1 MSPLNPPNVDIH
13 KNLSTLS
20 KPPSELE
27 RYPKHFVIYVRNHH
41 QKQIKRWYG
50 EEPRRV
56 QEKTRHDPPS
66 ISIVYLGEVHPKS
79 QPMPFFR
86 SLKLPQNGGST
97 LLCFASDATEGL
109 APLSRPRAIS
119 RAFQGDERS
128 RVPSHSEVRVP
139 WLAKTYPMRES
150 PGKPL
155 GG

>member
-1 MSPLNPPNVDIH
+1 ME
-13 KNLSTLS
+13 KNL
-20 KPPSELE
+20 EE
-27 RYPKHFVIYVRNHH
+27 Y
-41 QKQIKRWYG
+41 KRR
-50 EEPRRV
+50 PAM
-56 QEKTRHDPPS
+56 TRLQS
-66 ISIVYLGEVHPKS
+66 QSQYLGEVHPKS